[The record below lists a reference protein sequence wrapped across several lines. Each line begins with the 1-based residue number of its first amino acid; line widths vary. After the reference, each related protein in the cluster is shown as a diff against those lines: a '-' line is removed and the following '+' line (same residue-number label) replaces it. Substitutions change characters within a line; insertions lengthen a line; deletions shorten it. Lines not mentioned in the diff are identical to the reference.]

1 MRTDFA
7 LKNFRVFDSEGASFK
22 MTPITILTGCNSS
35 GKSSVVKSM
44 VLLRDCISR
53 YTELFRREG
62 KFNPSE
68 HYVDFTK
75 EGLNLQSFKST
86 VNRDSHNKEIIVSY
100 SADGI
105 MFPYTVEIAF
115 QEKANDIFNYGWLSR
130 IRIYSQDNDD
140 FLRASLIGDSL
151 QIDYLNMNNRY
162 LTQDFIAAAYSA
174 TLSYLN
180 EQVDNC
186 YNEDGDYIEDQDQ
199 YDFWN
204 DRKEKFVAVIQK
216 DSDFERAIATAY
228 VHLNRER
235 IPDKYKDVFY
245 YDYSTLLHNLDE
257 YSLFLFFPVL
267 KHFVNVDRED
277 VRSILLS
284 AKEPDFL
291 VANDG
296 TSSFTN
302 DATLIADAF
311 EASGESSFLDY
322 YLSLENNELSS
333 IAIDPTKIRMFA
345 DSKIDFI
352 SAASKVAMISFDEH
366 NPIHFFASFDS
377 NKVDLNFVYR
387 FLSKWQFNEGIP
399 EGFMTSSVSTEGAH
413 SYQIIYQKYCS
424 FLSFLLEKL
433 LLSDHFTR
441 LKYVG
446 NFQSEVKRLYNFDDY
461 SNNFGKTIKEY
472 LFNKSK
478 LESLHQ
484 PYSFAGNGNKLYR
497 PGTFTN
503 KWLRKLGIGHSL
515 NIVEDEDR
523 IGAKVYIRKN
533 NSGKGFLLA
542 DEGYGISQLVAFLL
556 HIENEILVDKLLS
569 DDFLGFSS
577 RNNEKKR
584 AIPTLALE
592 EPEVSLHPSMQS
604 LLADIFYDAYRNYDI
619 HFIVETHSEYLIRRT
634 QAIIADYKSDEEFEN
649 RPFSVYYIG
658 PKGKAYEMEYTKS
671 GRFNNSFGEG
681 FFDEASRSSLR
692 ILKRER
698 RMRYE

>member
-228 VHLNRER
+228 IHLNRER

-245 YDYSTLLHNLDE
+245 YDYSTLLQNLDE

-296 TSSFTN
+296 SSSFTN

-352 SAASKVAMISFDEH
+352 S
-366 NPIHFFASFDS
+366 
-377 NKVDLNFVYR
+377 LN
-387 FLSKWQFNEGIP
+387 L
-399 EGFMTSSVSTEGAH
+399 
-413 SYQIIYQKYCS
+413 
-424 FLSFLLEKL
+424 
-433 LLSDHFTR
+433 
-441 LKYVG
+441 
-446 NFQSEVKRLYNFDDY
+446 
-461 SNNFGKTIKEY
+461 
-472 LFNKSK
+472 
-478 LESLHQ
+478 
-484 PYSFAGNGNKLYR
+484 
-497 PGTFTN
+497 
-503 KWLRKLGIGHSL
+503 
-515 NIVEDEDR
+515 
-523 IGAKVYIRKN
+523 
-533 NSGKGFLLA
+533 
-542 DEGYGISQLVAFLL
+542 
-556 HIENEILVDKLLS
+556 
-569 DDFLGFSS
+569 
-577 RNNEKKR
+577 
-584 AIPTLALE
+584 
-592 EPEVSLHPSMQS
+592 VSL
-604 LLADIFYDAYRNYDI
+604 
-619 HFIVETHSEYLIRRT
+619 
-634 QAIIADYKSDEEFEN
+634 
-649 RPFSVYYIG
+649 
-658 PKGKAYEMEYTKS
+658 
-671 GRFNNSFGEG
+671 
-681 FFDEASRSSLR
+681 
-692 ILKRER
+692 
-698 RMRYE
+698 